1 MYIQVFDEDS
11 KQEDLISENTID
23 LTQVMRDGEADGG
36 FLFSIDILFVTQ
48 WCIIQI
54 GFHSYTEAKEP
65 ARFTSS

>member
-36 FLFSIDILFVTQ
+36 FLFLIDIFFDTQ
-48 WCIIQI
+48 
-54 GFHSYTEAKEP
+54 
-65 ARFTSS
+65 